1 MTNTE
6 SANLLIETAAGG
18 AQTYNG
24 GYQSAVQY
32 AKDCKAYFAGVN
44 LDDYL
49 KQFARRESADLFEQR
64 KAITAHIN
72 RSVGA
77 SLMRPF
83 QKVPRSNWTKVLAF
97 DGDSEGRRA
106 LEFENNVL
114 GKFYKGGLDRYVF
127 ERMLYWSIFD
137 PNAFLVVEFDSTD
150 GRTRAQP
157 YPFEV
162 TSDMAVRYSFD
173 KFGTMQYLVSRQV
186 FSVKE
191 GKAVAAKVERLT
203 LYQPIQTVVLQ
214 QLTDQQAKALPI
226 PAQRVEMLTAE
237 PTNGE
242 YVRLSNGNTYRI
254 DIPTPH
260 GYENCPA
267 FRCGYAENPADDG
280 ATRVSIFDAALP
292 FCKKMVKANSEFD
305 LTAALLAFPVSV
317 RYEEPCEQPGCASG
331 RLVDGTT
338 CMNCHGTGYKPR
350 PTSAAEELVLAMPSS
365 PEDMMDVSKVMTY
378 IYPPTDAVK
387 MQMDMLDSFVRQ
399 AKEAVFNSQMFTKQE
414 TAQTATY
421 HGIELQS
428 VYDTLH
434 PYAKH
439 IGEAWAFVCQA
450 AKAFT
455 GFSGNMT
462 AAMIFPQDFRFD
474 TAEQLFQELKS
485 ARDAGAGKVVTD
497 VIGGRI
503 VDRMLVDEPD
513 RAAEVRA
520 EMRLDPFAG
529 MTEAQVLEA
538 LASNLVPKWKKVF
551 YANMKDVLLA
561 MQSATPGFF
570 NLPLQRQFDLIRA
583 ECESIM
589 QDLESERPAIS
600 FNFQDNEPQP
610 QPNAD
615 QG

>member
-1 MTNTE
+1 MTNIE

-18 AQTYNG
+18 EQTYHA
-24 GYQSAVQY
+24 GYKPSVDY

-44 LDDYL
+44 LDEYL
-49 KQFARRESADLFEQR
+49 KQFSRRESADLFAQR

-72 RSVGA
+72 RAVGA

-97 DGDSEGRRA
+97 DNDSGGRRA
-106 LEFENNVL
+106 LEFETNVL
-114 GKFYKGGLDRYVF
+114 GRFYKGGLDRYVF

-162 TSDMAVRYSFD
+162 TADMAVRYSFD

-186 FSVKE
+186 LSAKTSKGMPE
-191 GKAVAAKVERLT
+191 KVERLT
-203 LYQPIQTVVLQ
+203 LYQPLQTVVLQ
-214 QLTDQQAKALPI
+214 QLTDEQAKALPI
-226 PAQRVEMLTAE
+226 PPPKVDMLALE
-237 PTNGE
+237 PTNGD
-242 YVRLSNGNTYRI
+242 YVRLTNGKVYRI

-260 GYENCPA
+260 GYDKCPA
-267 FRCGYAENPADDG
+267 FRCGYVENPADDG

-317 RYEEPCEQPGCASG
+317 RYEEPCDQPGCAHG
-331 RLVDGTT
+331 KLVDGSN
-338 CMNCHGTGYKPR
+338 CMSCHGTGYKPR

-365 PEDMMDVSKVMTY
+365 PEDMLDVSKVMTY

-387 MQMDMLDSFVRQ
+387 MQMEMLDSFVRQ

-414 TAQTATY
+414 TAKTATY

-439 IGEAWAFVCQA
+439 IGEAWAFVCQC
-450 AKAFT
+450 AKEFT
-455 GFSGNMT
+455 GFAGNMT
-462 AAMIFPQDFRFD
+462 AAMIFPQDFRFE

-503 VDRMLVDEPD
+503 VDRMLVDEPE

-529 MTEAQVLEA
+529 LTEAQVLEA

-551 YANMKDVLLA
+551 YANMKDVLLT

-583 ECESIM
+583 ECERIM
-589 QDLESERPAIS
+589 QDLEAEVPAIS
-600 FNFQDNEPQP
+600 FNFQNNEPAP
-610 QPNAD
+610 QPNAN